1 MYIDLSKYIPPSKV
15 RVYEGSPSKSLVLE
29 KIAGLVSLDSDSPQ
43 RLKQIIFDS
52 LQSRE
57 MLGSTGLTR
66 GLALPHCRVP
76 CISDF
81 IMGILVFPEGVVY
94 GSLDGKL
101 SRVFVFVIAPEESQ
115 NDYLNIMAEIGAFL
129 SKENYVEILAECKED
144 AFLYQSF
151 LKLWEKHI
159 GENKKQS

>member
-1 MYIDLSKYIPPSKV
+1 MYIDLSKYITHSHV
-15 RVYEGSPSKSLVLE
+15 RVYKGSPSKSLVLE
-29 KIAGLVSLDSDSPQ
+29 KIAELASLDSNYPQ
-43 RLKQIIFDS
+43 RLKQTILDS

-81 IMGILVFPEGVVY
+81 IMGILVFSEGVVY

-115 NDYLNIMAEIGAFL
+115 NDYLNIMAEIGDFL
-129 SKENYVEILAECKED
+129 SKENYVEILAECED
-144 AFLYQSF
+144 DVSLYQSF
-151 LKLWEKHI
+151 LKLWEEHI
-159 GENKKQS
+159 GENKRPS